1 MSGASGE
8 SAEDLISAALRRAA
22 EASPAK
28 EAA

>member
-1 MSGASGE
+1 MNSVSGE
-8 SAEDLISAALRRAA
+8 SAEDLISGALRRAA